1 MRCRKTGCGFKSRAL
16 RSRALVVLT
25 LGDRRIKTAKMLSLD
40 TRVAIL
46 IFNRSNSSLNALW
59 SFLQQ
64 TSGFHRMKRLTAISG
79 LLIFLSFSDDSHA
92 QSTASPVEYVNRG
105 TGTYATKYY
114 FKNRRL
120 VRHVTQIG
128 NGSISRSNQENIL
141 YRKDRH
147 SLATWTIR
155 HGNSTY
161 KMDVMGNIVGGSKR
175 IGNTSYNM
183 QGNGRPGSYATRVGN
198 TVYHRKA
205 NGDIKS
211 MTIYW
216 NKSKN
221 K

>member
-1 MRCRKTGCGFKSRAL
+1 
-16 RSRALVVLT
+16 
-25 LGDRRIKTAKMLSLD
+25 
-40 TRVAIL
+40 
-46 IFNRSNSSLNALW
+46 
-59 SFLQQ
+59 
-64 TSGFHRMKRLTAISG
+64 MKRPTAISG
-79 LLIFLSFSDDSHA
+79 LLVFLSFSGGSHA
-92 QSTASPVEYVNRG
+92 QSIPSPVEYVNRG
-105 TGTYATKYY
+105 VGTYATKYY
-114 FKNRRL
+114 FKNRQL

-128 NGSISRSNQENIL
+128 NGSISRSKQGNTL

-161 KMDVMGNIVGGSKR
+161 KMDAMGNIVGGSKR
-175 IGNTSYNM
+175 IGNTTYNM
-183 QGNGRPGSYATRVGN
+183 RDNGRPGSYATRVGN

-216 NKSKN
+216 NKSK

>member
-1 MRCRKTGCGFKSRAL
+1 
-16 RSRALVVLT
+16 
-25 LGDRRIKTAKMLSLD
+25 
-40 TRVAIL
+40 
-46 IFNRSNSSLNALW
+46 
-59 SFLQQ
+59 
-64 TSGFHRMKRLTAISG
+64 MKRTTAIIGAIIG
-79 LLIFLSFSDDSHA
+79 LLVFLSFSGGSHA
-92 QSTASPVEYVNRG
+92 QSTPSPVEYVNRG
-105 TGTYATKYY
+105 AGTYATKYY

-147 SLATWTIR
+147 RLETWTIR

-161 KMDVMGNIVGGSKR
+161 KMDAMGNIVGGSKR
-175 IGNTSYNM
+175 IGNTTYNM
-183 QGNGRPGSYATRVGN
+183 RDNGRPGSYATRVGN

-216 NKSKN
+216 NKSK